1 MLPIISPLA
10 EKRILYDT
18 MRRSLIGRRSYSD
31 SVFSGRRQAQ
41 VISIRTPPKSSESSS
56 SSSTPRQ
63 TTVEDLIVKAFTISA
78 C

>member
-18 MRRSLIGRRSYSD
+18 MRRSIIGRRSYSD
-31 SVFSGRRQAQ
+31 SIFSGRRQAQ
-41 VISIRTPPKSSESSS
+41 VPSIRTPPKSSESSS
-56 SSSTPRQ
+56 SSSTPKH
-63 TTVEDLIVKAFTISA
+63 TSAEELLVKAFTISA